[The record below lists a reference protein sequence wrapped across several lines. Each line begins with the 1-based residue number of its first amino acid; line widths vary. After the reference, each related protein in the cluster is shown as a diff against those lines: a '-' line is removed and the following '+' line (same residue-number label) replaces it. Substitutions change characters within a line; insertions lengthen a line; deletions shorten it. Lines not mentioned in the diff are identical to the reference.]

1 MAGAG
6 VVAEIDRQDVR
17 AGDEVVVVAHRSDAQ
32 ANGVAVLAG
41 RIEFSPVTVSVPDPE
56 GQVFP

>member
-1 MAGAG
+1 MTRKQHAPPFRHPACRIQPDLPLPIP
-6 VVAEIDRQDVR
+6 VTSR
-17 AGDEVVVVAHRSDAQ
+17 
-32 ANGVAVLAG
+32 ANGVADLAG